1 MSAQILQDSP
11 SLDWREV
18 IAGQDAVFLPG
29 NRVVRPGGPRELGL
43 GKAIIIAACI
53 EILFGIVVSL
63 ILSWPHPHHQEHSQ
77 SKSLQVH
84 LVAAP
89 PHAPRLTAKGA
100 KYRNPSAGRPGAQ
113 SKSGKTHTP
122 GGSAGAAAAVKDST
136 GIEIAHAVPGSGK
149 DSGHIRL
156 NADCASAQQGCLNAH
171 VLHRYLDRLH
181 AILQQ
186 RLAALIKRDVP
197 LGSGPVVLRFVGN
210 PLGGEPGRVAV
221 VDAPAGSN
229 AGRKLRLAL
238 QGASL
243 PPYPAG
249 LGKRALSFKVALRAG
264 GG

>member
-1 MSAQILQDSP
+1 MSAQVFQDSP
-11 SLDWREV
+11 SVDWREV
-18 IAGQDAVFLPG
+18 IAGQDAAFLPG
-29 NRVVRPGGPRELGL
+29 NRVLRPGARRELGL
-43 GKAIIIAACI
+43 GKAIVIAACI

-113 SKSGKTHTP
+113 SKSDKTHTP
-122 GGSAGAAAAVKDST
+122 GGSAGAAAAVRSGT
-136 GIEIAHAVPGSGK
+136 GIEIARAVPGKRK
-149 DSGHIRL
+149 DAGHIRL
-156 NADCASAQQGCLNAH
+156 NADCAAAQHGCLNVHA
-171 VLHRYLDRLH
+171 LHRYLDRLH

-186 RLAALIKRDVP
+186 RLAALIKRDMP

-210 PLGGEPGRVAV
+210 PRGGEPGRVDV
-221 VDAPAGSN
+221 LDAPADSN
-229 AGRKLRLAL
+229 AGRRLRLAL

-243 PPYPAG
+243 PPYPSG
-249 LGKRALSFKVALRAG
+249 LGSRALSFKVALRPG